1 MVYPS
6 AGLNFLKFQA
16 KVGYVLPSLLNDTL
30 KLLPSTPKWVCFGF
44 VVLRAESTRQALY
57 YWVTVLTWTLWGFHF
72 AFQKGVFLAVVLM
85 KSCVQKTLILQSP
98 M

>member
-16 KVGYVLPSLLNDTL
+16 KVGYELPSLPNDTL

-57 YWVTVLTWTLWGFHF
+57 YCVTVLTWTLWGFHF